1 MVQKN
6 GYTDAR
12 VRYHL
17 SGSEIGIVN
26 LKTQWTG
33 TIKALYK
40 NVLISRITL
49 VPASSCSNWLC
60 SVFYSSP
67 MLVV

>member
-33 TIKALYK
+33 TIKVGWKILWF
-40 NVLISRITL
+40 VVMFSEERTTTD
-49 VPASSCSNWLC
+49 SFT
-60 SVFYSSP
+60 VFNYI
-67 MLVV
+67 L